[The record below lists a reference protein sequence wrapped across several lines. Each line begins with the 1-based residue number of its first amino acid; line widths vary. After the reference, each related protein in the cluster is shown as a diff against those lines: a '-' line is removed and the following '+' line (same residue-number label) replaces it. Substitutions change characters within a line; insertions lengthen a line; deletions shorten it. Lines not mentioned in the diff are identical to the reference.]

1 MDGGGSAT
9 APVKRSVAVVVHAP
23 GEPERILAVKRP
35 PDDEDLPDV
44 WGLPAASPR
53 SGETWEQAVLRT
65 GRDKLGVRLGGIRF
79 LRMGETSRP
88 GLLIHMRLYRAE
100 IEEGR
105 PRVPGPGEGVTQ
117 YVDLAWCSPRRLVPA
132 ARRGSLC
139 SRLYL
144 EVLGRSWRAEA
155 APGSATPGPAG
166 PASPTEPSAGRRCTT
181 PRDEK

>member
-1 MDGGGSAT
+1 M
-9 APVKRSVAVVVHAP
+9 
-23 GEPERILAVKRP
+23 KRP

-53 SGETWEQAVLRT
+53 PDETWEQAVLRT
-65 GRDKLGVRLGGIRF
+65 GRDKLGVRLGGLRF

-88 GLLIHMRLYRAE
+88 GTLLHMRLYRTE

-105 PRVPGPGEGVTQ
+105 PRVPGPAEGVTQ

-144 EVLGRSWRAEA
+144 EVLGRSWRAREE
-155 APGSATPGPAG
+155 PEGATPKPAG
-166 PASPTEPSAGRRCTT
+166 PASPPERSGGLRCTT
-181 PRDEK
+181 SHDEE